1 MAEKAPEWLVKID
14 KFADALGEYAIENTN
29 ADSIEAIDYMEKA
42 ARLLKIMTVAYSNL
56 SNQVNMF
63 YEKEQKLRSEAAE
76 VVELVQNQMKML

>member
-14 KFADALGEYAIENTN
+14 KFADALGEYAVENTK
-29 ADSIEAIDYMEKA
+29 ADSIESVAYMEKA

-76 VVELVQNQMKML
+76 VVELIQNQMKML